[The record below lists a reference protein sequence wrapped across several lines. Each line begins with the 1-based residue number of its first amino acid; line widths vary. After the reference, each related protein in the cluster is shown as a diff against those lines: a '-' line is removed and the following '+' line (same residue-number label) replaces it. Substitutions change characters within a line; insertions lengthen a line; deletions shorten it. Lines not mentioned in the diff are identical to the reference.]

1 MFLNLLLFERL
12 RSWGSLLLELNLFA
26 LFINGGVL
34 MLKIAALLLIA
45 IGVFIG
51 IQYGDEMVS
60 QLDSGTE
67 TVLNAIEK
75 LKG

>member
-1 MFLNLLLFERL
+1 
-12 RSWGSLLLELNLFA
+12 
-26 LFINGGVL
+26 
-34 MLKIAALLLIA
+34 MLKIAALILIA
-45 IGVFIG
+45 IGIFIG

-67 TVLNAIEK
+67 TVLNTIGK

>member
-1 MFLNLLLFERL
+1 
-12 RSWGSLLLELNLFA
+12 
-26 LFINGGVL
+26 
-34 MLKIAALLLIA
+34 MLKIAALHLIA

>member
-1 MFLNLLLFERL
+1 
-12 RSWGSLLLELNLFA
+12 
-26 LFINGGVL
+26 
-34 MLKIAALLLIA
+34 MLKIAALLLGA

-67 TVLNAIEK
+67 AVLNTIEK